1 MNPVGQPLHQRPLTT
16 KLILAG
22 ILGLVLF
29 VMFQIAPQLLS
40 GSGGDTALLSKSE
53 IREKAA
59 AFAAG
64 QLGHEAGGQDEWVIL
79 YKTDSSF
86 YGYMSREKL
95 LPDYSKNKLD
105 QRYPFD
111 VYHAVLYTS
120 GEAAA
125 RLAVDLNMYTGE
137 PVAFA
142 IGADADAAAGQ
153 NYGERPAATTKRTS
167 TANPVSSIPDLSL
180 EAKESLA
187 RPWLKLWGANP
198 SKLKIE
204 ANAGGYGLVYSDSSV
219 TIGELPLKYQFNY
232 LNGEVSYFRAGFSA
246 PAWHDTYVDGQT
258 SLAKKL
264 TLFGYG
270 LPTLLLGIL
279 AMIYG
284 ILRRKH
290 TSWKRGIFLSSVH
303 FLIMMVSSYN
313 IVSESGSGS
322 AEARV
327 TAVVMFIIYV
337 LYSLLMSLLL
347 YFSLV
352 GGDGLWRSEEKLNPW
367 PRASEPGYGHY
378 VLKSIQAGYIWAFIL
393 LGVQTVMF
401 IILSYTLDNWSTT
414 DASQSP
420 YNMKYAWLLPIVAWL
435 AGLSEEAVYR
445 LFGIRMLK
453 KLVKNTLIASLITTL
468 IWALGHTLYPI
479 YPVISRPIELTVIGL
494 LFSYIFIRYGFIAV
508 MFSHVVFDSILMG
521 ATLIF
526 MKDTVNI
533 GAGIVTIVL
542 PFIVGYLVYRFN
554 PPREP
559 ELEKPVRL
567 Q

>member
-22 ILGLVLF
+22 ILGLILF

-40 GSGGDTALLSKSE
+40 SSDGDTAILSKSE

-64 QLGHEAGGQDEWVIL
+64 QLGYEAAAGDEWVIL

-125 RLAVDLNMYTGE
+125 RLAVDLNMYTGK
-137 PVAFA
+137 PAAFA
-142 IGADADAAAGQ
+142 VGADADAASGL
-153 NYGERPAATTKRTS
+153 NYGERPTAATKRTDP
-167 TANPVSSIPDLSL
+167 ANPVSSIPELSL
-180 EAKESLA
+180 EAKERLA
-187 RPWLKLWGANP
+187 LPWLKLWGANP
-198 SKLKIE
+198 AKLKIE
-204 ANAGGYGLVYSDSSV
+204 ANLEGYGLVYSDNSV

-313 IVSESGSGS
+313 VVSESGSGS

-526 MKDTVNI
+526 MQDKVNI
-533 GAGIVTIVL
+533 GAGIVTIIL

-559 ELEKPVRL
+559 KQAEPNPTP
-567 Q
+567 

>member
-22 ILGLVLF
+22 ILGLILF
-29 VMFQIAPQLLS
+29 VMFQIAPQLIS
-40 GSGGDTALLSKSE
+40 SSDGDTTILSKSE

-59 AFAAG
+59 TFAAG
-64 QLGHEAGGQDEWVIL
+64 QLGYETAAGDEWVIL

-120 GEAAA
+120 GEGAA

-142 IGADADAAAGQ
+142 VGADADAAAGL
-153 NYGERPAATTKRTS
+153 NYGERPAAATKRTG
-167 TANPVSSIPDLSL
+167 TANPASSIPDLSL

-198 SKLKIE
+198 AKLKIE
-204 ANAGGYGLVYSDSSV
+204 ANLDGYGLVYSDSSV
-219 TIGELPLKYQFNY
+219 TIGELPLRYQFNY

-246 PAWHDTYVDGQT
+246 PAWHDAYVDGQT

-264 TLFGYG
+264 TLYGYG
-270 LPTLLLGIL
+270 LPTLLLGLL
-279 AMIYG
+279 ALIYG

-313 IVSESGSGS
+313 VVSETGSGS

-327 TAVVMFIIYV
+327 TALVMFIIYV

-367 PRASEPGYGHY
+367 PRASEPGYGQY

-533 GAGIVTIVL
+533 GAGTVTIIL

-559 ELEKPVRL
+559 KLVESNPAP
-567 Q
+567 

>member
-1 MNPVGQPLHQRPLTT
+1 MNPVGQPLHQRPLTA

-22 ILGLVLF
+22 ILGLILF
-29 VMFQIAPQLLS
+29 VMFQIAPQLIS
-40 GSGGDTALLSKSE
+40 SSDGDTTILSKSE

-64 QLGHEAGGQDEWVIL
+64 QLGYEAAAGDEWVIL

-125 RLAVDLNMYTGE
+125 RLAVDLNMYNGE

-142 IGADADAAAGQ
+142 VGADADAAAGL
-153 NYGERPAATTKRTS
+153 NYGERPTAATKRTG
-167 TANPVSSIPDLSL
+167 TANPASSIPDLSL
-180 EAKESLA
+180 EAKERLA
-187 RPWLKLWGANP
+187 LPWLKLWGANP
-198 SKLKIE
+198 AKLKIE
-204 ANAGGYGLVYSDSSV
+204 ANLDGYGLVYSDSSV
-219 TIGELPLKYQFNY
+219 TIGELPLRYQFNY

-264 TLFGYG
+264 TLYGYG
-270 LPTLLLGIL
+270 LPTLLLGLL
-279 AMIYG
+279 ALIYG

-313 IVSESGSGS
+313 VVSESGSGS

-367 PRASEPGYGHY
+367 PRASEPGYGRY

-445 LFGIRMLK
+445 LFGIQMLK

-494 LFSYIFIRYGFIAV
+494 LFSYIFIRYGFIAA

-533 GAGIVTIVL
+533 GAGIVTIIL

-554 PPREP
+554 PPRKPDPAEP
-559 ELEKPVRL
+559 VHS

>member
-1 MNPVGQPLHQRPLTT
+1 MNPVGQPLHQRPITT

-40 GSGGDTALLSKSE
+40 GSGGDTAILSKSE

-64 QLGHEAGGQDEWVIL
+64 QLGHESADQDEWVIL

-95 LPDYSKNKLD
+95 LQDYSKNKLD

-120 GEAAA
+120 GESAA

-142 IGADADAAAGQ
+142 LGADADAAAGL
-153 NYGERPAATTKRTS
+153 NYGEHPAALKRPG
-167 TANPVSSIPDLSL
+167 TANPASSIADLSL
-180 EAKESLA
+180 EAKENLA
-187 RPWLKLWGANP
+187 RPWLKLWKANP
-198 SKLKIE
+198 AKLKIE
-204 ANAGGYGLVYSDSSV
+204 ANADGYGLVYSDSSV
-219 TIGELPLKYQFNY
+219 TVGEIPLKYQFNY
-232 LNGEVSYFRAGFSA
+232 LNGEVSYFRAGFTA

-290 TSWKRGIFLSSVH
+290 TSWKRGIFLSSIH

-313 IVSESGSGS
+313 VVSETGSGS
-322 AEARV
+322 AEARI
-327 TAVVMFIIYV
+327 TAIVMFIIYV

-367 PRASEPGYGHY
+367 PRAQEPGYGRY
-378 VLKSIQAGYIWAFIL
+378 VLKSIQAGYVWAFIL
-393 LGVQTVMF
+393 LGVQTIMF

-468 IWALGHTLYPI
+468 VWALGHTLYPI

-494 LFSYIFIRYGFIAV
+494 LFSYIFLRYGFIAV

-526 MKDTVNI
+526 MQDKVNI
-533 GAGIVTIVL
+533 GAGIVTIIL

-554 PPREP
+554 PPRGP
-559 ELEKPVRL
+559 ELAEPNPTP
-567 Q
+567 